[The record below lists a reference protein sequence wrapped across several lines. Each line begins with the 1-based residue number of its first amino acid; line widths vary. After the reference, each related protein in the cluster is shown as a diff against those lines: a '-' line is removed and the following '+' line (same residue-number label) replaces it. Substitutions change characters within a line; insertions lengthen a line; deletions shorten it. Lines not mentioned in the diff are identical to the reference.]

1 MWQRIRGHV
10 SQPRWSIMTTNARRR
25 RPRAQRPFP
34 EILED
39 RQLLTASL
47 QPIPNLTV
55 PAQLGHQLA
64 LDGSGDTDP
73 GQIYSVSSNN
83 PDVQVSVAQGQFW
96 TVTVSH
102 TAANSSDVTI
112 NHETMTFQLFGDLT
126 PQTVARITTLTTD
139 GYYTNGFPSQTPP
152 VLAGQYIPRI
162 TSVASSGFSAIQGGS
177 SSATSTT
184 SSSGLPPIATEPVQ
198 QLAFTGQYQIAMANT
213 GAPNSTDAQ
222 FFITNGVLSQ
232 SAQQAFDFNYTI
244 FGQLVSGQQTLT
256 DLSRVAVTTNSSGED
271 SQPITPVVIN
281 SVALSSTN
289 SNGALHIDTTSA
301 RAGETATITVTA
313 TDPTDHTTATRSFT
327 VTVGA
332 YNGPTDPV
340 INFRPFANPTT
351 ATTNE
356 NHPTTIQ
363 LAGQS
368 GYPDSTTPGTLSYT
382 IVAQPAHGTIGQFN
396 PATGSLVYTP
406 DPGYYGPDSFQ
417 YLVQATGP
425 QSSPTP
431 TTSNP
436 ASVAINVNRVA
447 VFPVTVTGASDVL
460 NSKNQVTQI
469 VIDFS
474 GPLNAAQAVQR
485 CHYRLAFPGSK
496 GSYTARNARVVLLKK
511 LVYNATAYTVTLTPG
526 RPFALTRK
534 AELVI
539 RGNPPNGLR
548 DSQGNFIDGN
558 DDGHPGGN
566 AIIFLS
572 SSGVIVEAVS

>member
-1 MWQRIRGHV
+1 MVDHDDECAGQT
-10 SQPRWSIMTTNARRR
+10 PRLH
-25 RPRAQRPFP
+25 QPFP

-55 PAQLGHQLA
+55 PAQLGYQLA
-64 LDGSGDTDP
+64 LDGSGNTDP
-73 GQIYSVSSNN
+73 GQTYTVSSSN

-96 TVTVSH
+96 TITVSH

-112 NHETMTFQLFGDLT
+112 NHESMTFQLFGDLT
-126 PQTVARITTLTTD
+126 PQTVARITTLTND
-139 GYYTNGFPSQTPP
+139 NYYTTATLPNSSP
-152 VLAGQYIPRI
+152 AGPGKYIPRI
-162 TSVASSGFSAIQGGS
+162 TSVASSGFSVIQGGS
-177 SSATSTT
+177 SSPTSTS
-184 SSSGLPPIATEPVQ
+184 SSSGLTPIATEPVQ

-213 GAPNSTDAQ
+213 GAPDSTDAQ
-222 FFITNGVLSQ
+222 FFITNGVLSA

-256 DLSRVAVTTNSSGED
+256 DLSKVAVRTTPLPAED

-289 SNGALHIDTTSA
+289 PNGVLHIDTTSA

-313 TDPTDHTTATRSFT
+313 TDPSDGTHVTQNFD
-327 VTVGA
+327 VTVSA

-368 GYPDSTTPGTLSYT
+368 GYPDSSTPGTLSYT
-382 IVAQPAHGTIGQFN
+382 IVTQPAHGTVSQFN

-417 YLVQATGP
+417 YHVQATGP
-425 QSSPTP
+425 QSEPGDDHEQS
-431 TTSNP
+431 SLGRDHGQSHRSVSRDSHRRERRAEQQESGDADRDRFQRP
-436 ASVAINVNRVA
+436 AQRVPGRSEVPLSA
-447 VFPVTVTGASDVL
+447 GFPGLKRVL
-460 NSKNQVTQI
+460 YREERAGRVVQETRVQRHRLHGNSH
-469 VIDFS
+469 
-474 GPLNAAQAVQR
+474 ARQAVRLDQEGRAPDSRQSSQR
-485 CHYRLAFPGSK
+485 PAGQPGPSDRRKSRRSSRWQCYRLPFEFG
-496 GSYTARNARVVLLKK
+496 RDRRV
-511 LVYNATAYTVTLTPG
+511 
-526 RPFALTRK
+526 
-534 AELVI
+534 
-539 RGNPPNGLR
+539 NGCGTGKCR
-548 DSQGNFIDGN
+548 
-558 DDGHPGGN
+558 
-566 AIIFLS
+566 A
-572 SSGVIVEAVS
+572 

>member
-1 MWQRIRGHV
+1 M
-10 SQPRWSIMTTNARRR
+10 A
-25 RPRAQRPFP
+25 A
-34 EILED
+34 
-39 RQLLTASL
+39 
-47 QPIPNLTV
+47 
-55 PAQLGHQLA
+55 
-64 LDGSGDTDP
+64 GST
-73 GQIYSVSSNN
+73 SSNQTYTATSSN
-83 PDVQVSVAQGQFW
+83 PNIKVSAAQGQFW

-112 NHETMTFQLFGDLT
+112 NHESMTFQLFDDLT
-126 PQTVARITTLTTD
+126 PQTVARITTLTND
-139 GYYTNGFPSQTPP
+139 GYYTNGFPTQTPP
-152 VLAGQYIPRI
+152 VPAGQYIPRI
-162 TSVASSGFSAIQGGS
+162 TSVASSGFSASQGGS
-177 SSATSTT
+177 SSATSTS
-184 SSSGLPPIATEPVQ
+184 SSSGLTPIATEPVQ

-213 GAPNSTDAQ
+213 GAPDSTDAQ
-222 FFITNGVLSQ
+222 FFITNGVLSR

-256 DLSRVAVTTNSSGED
+256 DLSKVAVTTNSSGED

-289 SNGALHIDTTSA
+289 PNGVLHIDTTSA

-313 TDPTDHTTATRSFT
+313 TDPSGGTHVTQNFV
-327 VTVGA
+327 VTVSA

-368 GYPDSTTPGTLSYT
+368 GYPDSSTPGTLSYT
-382 IVAQPAHGTIGQFN
+382 IVTQPAHGTVSQFN

-417 YLVQATGP
+417 YHVQATGP
-425 QSSPTP
+425 QSSPAT

-436 ASVAINVNRVA
+436 ASVAITVDRIA
-447 VFPVTVTGASDVL
+447 VFPVTVTRASDVL
-460 NSKNQVTQI
+460 NSKNRVTQI

-474 GPLNAAQAVQR
+474 GPLNASQAVQR
-485 CHYRLAFPGSK
+485 FYYRLALPGSN
-496 GSYTARNARVVLLKK
+496 GSYTAKNARVVSLKK
-511 LVYNATAYTVTLTPG
+511 PVYNATLYTVTLTPG
-526 RPFALTRK
+526 RPFALTGK
-534 AELVI
+534 AELLI

-548 DSQGNFIDGN
+548 DSQGHLIDGN
-558 DDGHPGGN
+558 HDGHPGSN
-566 AIIFLS
+566 AIVFLS
-572 SSGVIVEAVS
+572 SSGVIVE

>member
-1 MWQRIRGHV
+1 
-10 SQPRWSIMTTNARRR
+10 MTTNARGR
-25 RPRAQRPFP
+25 RPPAHQPFP

-47 QPIPNLTV
+47 APITSFSV
-55 PAQLGHQLA
+55 PAQLGYQLA
-64 LDGSGDTDP
+64 LDGSGST
-73 GQIYSVSSNN
+73 SSNQTYTATSSN
-83 PDVQVSVAQGQFW
+83 PNIKVSVAQGQFW

-112 NHETMTFQLFGDLT
+112 NHESMTFQLFVDLT
-126 PQTVARITTLTTD
+126 PQTVARITTLTND
-139 GYYTNGFPSQTPP
+139 GYYTNGFPTQTPP
-152 VLAGQYIPRI
+152 VPAGQYIPRI

-177 SSATSTT
+177 SSPTSTS
-184 SSSGLPPIATEPVQ
+184 SSSGLTPIATEPVQ

-222 FFITNGVLSQ
+222 FFITNGVPSA

-244 FGQLVSGQQTLT
+244 FGQLVSGQQTVT
-256 DLSRVAVTTNSSGED
+256 DLSKVAVQNNSSTPPED

-289 SNGALHIDTTSA
+289 PNGVLHIDTTSA
-301 RAGETATITVTA
+301 TAGQTATITVTA
-313 TDPTDHTTATRSFT
+313 TDPTDHTTATQSFT
-327 VTVGA
+327 VAVSA

-368 GYPDSTTPGTLSYT
+368 GYPDSSTPGTLSYT
-382 IVAQPAHGTIGQFN
+382 IVTQPAHGTVSQFN
-396 PATGSLVYTP
+396 AATGSLVYTP

-417 YLVQATGP
+417 YLVQASGP
-425 QSSPTP
+425 QSNPAT

-436 ASVAINVNRVA
+436 ASVAITVDRIA

-474 GPLNAAQAVQR
+474 GPLNASQAVQR
-485 CHYRLAFPGSK
+485 SHYRLAFPGSH
-496 GSYTARNARVVLLKK
+496 GSYTAKNARVVLFRKP
-511 LVYNATAYTVTLTPG
+511 VYNATDYAVTLTPG

-534 AELVI
+534 AELLI

-548 DSQGNFIDGN
+548 DSQGHLIDGN
-558 DDGHPGGN
+558 HDGHPGGN
-566 AIIFLS
+566 AIVFLS
-572 SSGVIVEAVS
+572 SSGVIVE

>member
-1 MWQRIRGHV
+1 
-10 SQPRWSIMTTNARRR
+10 
-25 RPRAQRPFP
+25 
-34 EILED
+34 
-39 RQLLTASL
+39 
-47 QPIPNLTV
+47 
-55 PAQLGHQLA
+55 
-64 LDGSGDTDP
+64 
-73 GQIYSVSSNN
+73 
-83 PDVQVSVAQGQFW
+83 VAQGQFW

-102 TAANSSDVTI
+102 TAANGTDVTI
-112 NHETMTFQLFGDLT
+112 NHESMTFQLFGDLT

-139 GYYTNGFPSQTPP
+139 GYYINGFPTQTPP
-152 VLAGQYIPRI
+152 VPAGQYIPRI
-162 TSVASSGFSAIQGGS
+162 TSVASSGFSAIQAGS
-177 SSATSTT
+177 SSATSTS
-184 SSSGLPPIATEPVQ
+184 SSSGIPPIATEPVQ
-198 QLAFTGQYQIAMANT
+198 QLAFTGRYQIAMANT
-213 GAPNSTDAQ
+213 GLPNSTDAQ
-222 FFITNGVLSQ
+222 FFVTNGNLSQ
-232 SAQQAFDFNYTI
+232 AAQQAFDFNYTI
-244 FGQLVSGQQTLT
+244 FGQLVSGQQTMT
-256 DLSRVAVTTNSSGED
+256 DLSKVAVQNNTPPPGQPAED

-289 SNGALHIDTTSA
+289 PNGVLHIDTTSA
-301 RAGETATITVTA
+301 TPGETATITVTA
-313 TDPTDHTTATRSFT
+313 TDPTDHTTATQSFT
-327 VTVGA
+327 VTVGV

-340 INFRPFANPTT
+340 INFVPFANPVV

-356 NHPTTIQ
+356 DHPTTIH

-382 IVAQPAHGTIGQFN
+382 ILAQPAHGTVSQFN
-396 PATGSLVYTP
+396 AATGSLVYTP

-417 YLVQATGP
+417 YRVQATGP
-425 QSSPTP
+425 QSSPAP

-436 ASVAINVNRVA
+436 GSVAITVNRIA

-485 CHYRLAFPGSK
+485 CHYRLALAGSK
-496 GSYTARNARVVLLKK
+496 GSYTAKNARVVLLRKP
-511 LVYNATAYTVTLTPG
+511 VYDATDATVTLTPG
-526 RPFALTRK
+526 RPFALTKK

-558 DDGHPGGN
+558 HDGHPGGN

-572 SSGVIVEAVS
+572 SSGVIVE